1 MYGEYIQEDIQEVV
15 EINRE
20 LSQENQALRDRKM
33 VLSGNHDKIYDKIV
47 ELRNRIKLLEGELAI
62 VKTSRGELQNKNADL
77 MRQVNYYCK
86 KK

>member
-77 MRQVNYYCK
+77 MRQVNYYRK